1 MESKNLSLLNERI
14 AFLDY
19 IRVIACL
26 LVMVIHTCSR
36 FLIGGDIAHP
46 LLPVWLAIPVIA
58 LLTFMCCAVTTKL
71 ISQIPGSKYLIG

>member
-36 FLIGGDIAHP
+36 FLIGGQVSLIANNDIR
-46 LLPVWLAIPVIA
+46 LWLSVYDGFVLNASYQFRDVYG
-58 LLTFMCCAVTTKL
+58 K
-71 ISQIPGSKYLIG
+71 